1 VTERGPLVD
10 TSAQSH
16 SRDTRRE
23 PNLVDVAHEGLVD
36 SVRLALPESFPLPRT
51 RLIGREAER
60 ATARAFLLDEATP
73 LLTLTGPG
81 GVGKTRLALAIASDL
96 ADHFNDGL
104 VWVDLAPLA
113 DPALV
118 PATVATSLG
127 IPSGPDGSVRES
139 LVTHLRTK
147 QFLVVIDN
155 GEHLLAAVGDI
166 AAMLLVAC
174 PAVQLLVTSR
184 APLHVRGEQEF
195 PVEPLTP
202 PLADLSDPAILA
214 DNAAVRLFAERAA
227 AVWPA
232 FRLEETNASAVAA
245 LCRHLDG
252 LPLAIELAAARSKL
266 FSPETLLAQMADRLR
281 WLSDGPRDLPLRQRT
296 IRDTIAW
303 SYDLL
308 TSQAQLLF
316 RLFSVFVGG
325 FTLDAARDVAK
336 RSGQSGSDVIAAV
349 AALVD
354 HGLVRRVGDGP
365 ATRFMLLETIREFG
379 RQQLTERGEVNDAH
393 EAHAAWCLAFAE
405 SAEPHLGGPEQGPWL
420 ARLETEHDNLR
431 AALTWWQEQ
440 GDARQGL
447 RLATALLRF
456 WDTRDYM
463 SEGQPRLMAFL
474 DLPGDAVS
482 PEARARAL
490 DAASELASW
499 QGRHE
504 LAAQLAAEALC
515 IQRDLASPAG
525 IARAQWLLA
534 TNALAVGD
542 IEQAQISIDEGLAVA
557 HAAGDRTGE
566 ALHLRL
572 LGMLQRACGEP
583 ERAIPFFEASN
594 ALWRELGARD
604 ELCNDL
610 GELALAVGHLGDRIR
625 ARELWAEVLSLADE
639 IGEAWQVAMY
649 LEGQAE
655 LALQDDRPV
664 QAVRL
669 LGAADA
675 WRSKHDAPVIGYYP
689 SIKHAFVAARQ
700 RLGDEPFSA
709 ALAAGQRLSLDEA
722 VRELQTAEPAVA
734 PAAAPFARD
743 DASALGLTRRERE
756 VLALLCARLSDLEIA
771 EQLFLSPRTVEGHVS
786 HILNKLGVDN
796 RRDAAAAAVRL
807 RLV

>member
-1 VTERGPLVD
+1 VRDPPVETF
-10 TSAQSH
+10 AHSH
-16 SRDTRRE
+16 PRDTPRE
-23 PNLVDVAHEGLVD
+23 LTLVDVASEVLVD
-36 SVRLALPESFPLPRT
+36 ALRLSLPESFPLPRT

-113 DPALV
+113 DPGLV
-118 PATVATSLG
+118 PATVATALG
-127 IPSGPDGSVRES
+127 IPSGPDRSVKQS

-155 GEHLLAAVGDI
+155 GEHLLTAVGDV
-166 AAMLLVAC
+166 ATMLLAAC
-174 PAVQLLVTSR
+174 PAVQMLVTSR

-195 PVEPLTP
+195 PVEPLSP
-202 PLADLSDPAILA
+202 PLANLSDLAILA
-214 DNAAVRLFAERAA
+214 DNAAVRLFVERAA

-232 FRLEETNASAVAA
+232 FRLDESNASAVAA

-266 FSPETLLAQMADRLR
+266 FSPDALLVQMADRLR
-281 WLSDGPRDLPLRQRT
+281 WLSDGPRDLPPRQRT

-308 TSQAQLLF
+308 TAQAQHLF
-316 RLFSVFVGG
+316 RLFSIFVGG
-325 FTLDAARDVAK
+325 FTLDAAQTVTANI
-336 RSGQSGSDVIAAV
+336 SGMVGDVIAAV

-365 ATRFMLLETIREFG
+365 ATRFLLLETIREFG
-379 RQQLTERGEVNDAH
+379 RQQLTERGEMNDAR

-405 SAEPHLGGPEQGPWL
+405 EAEPHLGGPDQGRWL
-420 ARLETEHDNLR
+420 GWLETEHDNLR
-431 AALTWWQEQ
+431 AALTWWQEA

-463 SEGQPRLMAFL
+463 SEGQPRLSAFL
-474 DLPGDAVS
+474 ALPGDDVS

-504 LAAQLAAEALC
+504 IATQLAVEALAL
-515 IQRDLASPAG
+515 QRHLANPVG
-525 IARAQWLLA
+525 IARALWLLA

-557 HAAGDRTGE
+557 HAAEDRTGE

-572 LGMLQRACGEP
+572 LGMLQRTCGEP

-610 GELALAVGHLGDRIR
+610 GELALAVGHLGDGTR
-625 ARELWAEVLSLADE
+625 ARALWTEVLSLAYE

-655 LALQDDRPV
+655 LALMDDRPDR
-664 QAVRL
+664 AARL

-700 RLGDEPFSA
+700 RLGDEAFFA

-722 VRELQTAEPAVA
+722 VREQKTAELDVGP
-734 PAAAPFARD
+734 
-743 DASALGLTRRERE
+743 ASAPTGWDGATSLGLTRRERD

-786 HILNKLGVDN
+786 HILSKLGVEN
-796 RRDAAAAAVRL
+796 RRDAAATAARL
-807 RLV
+807 GLV